1 MDDEDIA
8 CSRSSTKDTQFDLVI
23 GHIEDI
29 VIDHAFQ
36 TKQMDFFDKHY
47 TEFEDT
53 EENKLSYTHIFQDYV
68 NMLEKYIEHELVK
81 RMPSFSMKNFMNL
94 LNERKNEVSEELL
107 ELLLSFTDFLTFKEL
122 MIDHKNHKLGNVVD
136 LSLGLSVTSL
146 KNDEFPQVHENKVST
161 LHGSN

>member
-8 CSRSSTKDTQFDLVI
+8 CSRSSENDTQFDLVI

-29 VIDHAFQ
+29 VVDHTFQ

-47 TEFEDT
+47 TEFENT
-53 EENKLSYTHIFQDYV
+53 EENKLSYTPIFQEYV
-68 NMLEKYIEHELVK
+68 SMLEKHIEKELVK

-94 LNERKNEVSEELL
+94 LNERKNEVSQELL

-122 MIDHKNHKLGNVVD
+122 MIDHKNYKLGNVVD
-136 LSLGLSVTSL
+136 LSLGLTVTSL
-146 KNDEFPQVHENKVST
+146 KNDEFPPLHEKEVPT

>member
-1 MDDEDIA
+1 MDDEDIT

-29 VIDHAFQ
+29 VVGHSFQ

-53 EENKLSYTHIFQDYV
+53 EENKLSYTPIFQDYV
-68 NMLEKYIEHELVK
+68 SILEKYIESELVK

-94 LNERKNEVSEELL
+94 LNERKSEVSEELL

-136 LSLGLSVTSL
+136 LSLGLTVTSFR
-146 KNDEFPQVHENKVST
+146 NEEFPPMHENKVPT
-161 LHGSN
+161 LPGSN

>member
-8 CSRSSTKDTQFDLVI
+8 CSRSSAKDTQFDLVI

-29 VIDHAFQ
+29 VVDHTFQ

-53 EENKLSYTHIFQDYV
+53 EENKLTYTPIYQDYV
-68 NMLEKYIEHELVK
+68 SMLEKHIESELIK
-81 RMPSFSMKNFMNL
+81 RMPSFNMKNFLKL
-94 LNERKNEVSEELL
+94 LNERKNDISEELH

-122 MIDHKNHKLGNVVD
+122 MIDHKNYKLGNIVD
-136 LSLGLSVTSL
+136 LSLGLTVTSL
-146 KNDEFPQVHENKVST
+146 KNDEFPPMHVNEVPS
-161 LHGSN
+161 LHDSN

>member
-8 CSRSSTKDTQFDLVI
+8 CSRSSAKDTQFDLVI

-29 VIDHAFQ
+29 VVDNTFQ
-36 TKQMDFFDKHY
+36 TKQMDFFDKHFS
-47 TEFEDT
+47 EFEDA
-53 EENKLSYTHIFQDYV
+53 EENKLSYTPIFQDYV
-68 NMLEKYIEHELVK
+68 NMLEKHIESELVK

-107 ELLLSFTDFLTFKEL
+107 ELLLSFTDFLRFKEL
-122 MIDHKNHKLGNVVD
+122 MIDHKKYKLGNVVD

-146 KNDEFPQVHENKVST
+146 
-161 LHGSN
+161 